1 MTNILSYR
9 TLVIITTFVIMS
21 VLMPFLSPPS
31 TKPVQ
36 EEQVLLFQKTN
47 LVDAF
52 ALGEALIRCTDGKL
66 VNSQDQCPG
75 TDLCPPP
82 QNNTVSNCIARGATN
97 GTSTNTTTTSPSEE
111 NTTNNETTNKPNHCL
126 KDRFTLH
133 TPQCTD

>member
-1 MTNILSYR
+1 MANILSDR
-9 TLVIITTFVIMS
+9 TWVNITAIVIMS
-21 VLMPFLSPPS
+21 LIVPFLSPGS
-31 TKPVQ
+31 IKPGQ
-36 EEQVLLFQKTN
+36 EEQGPMFQKTN

-82 QNNTVSNCIARGATN
+82 QNNTVSNCIPRGPTN
-97 GTSTNTTTTSPSEE
+97 GTSTNTTTTSPGEE
-111 NTTNNETTNKPNHCL
+111 NTMNNETTNKPNHCL